1 MKFSMP
7 DSYKKSKVAVITIV
21 VAGCVLGGASNFSS
35 TVVNVSPCA
44 LSLPIPCSESIDKL
58 RLNYTQHSYGYPAT
72 YKKVAVS
79 ERLQPR
85 PLVSTTMEIIP
96 FNPLVLVSNIL
107 FWTIVLGLGLKVI
120 RKLK

>member
-1 MKFSMP
+1 MP